1 MDRAQAQVKPAKV
14 EKKRPVA
21 TTPKRPTP
29 AAPAV
34 PQAPDMAAQ
43 MAMWSWVSMQQQQQ
57 MWAAMNATPFG
68 YPPVPTVP
76 PFNADINALLAT
88 ISAPVAQKP
97 KKDEEPVESTA
108 KTSPFGDLSNVLESA
123 LASPA
128 KSPSKSPTRPRA
140 MSPDVDAENAAGN
153 ANPALPV
160 VA

>member
-1 MDRAQAQVKPAKV
+1 M
-14 EKKRPVA
+14 
-21 TTPKRPTP
+21 
-29 AAPAV
+29 V
-34 PQAPDMAAQ
+34 PQAYDMAAQ
-43 MAMWSWVSMQQQQQ
+43 MAMMNWVSMQQQQQ
-57 MWAAMNATPFG
+57 MWAAMTAASATPFG
-68 YPPVPTVP
+68 YPPVPSVP

-97 KKDEEPVESTA
+97 KKEEELVETA

-140 MSPDVDAENAAGN
+140 MSPEIVDSENENAGN